1 MSDRETDAI
10 DEELTAYLDG
20 ELPPSESNAL
30 ERRLVEDEFLRTR
43 LAELRKAYDL
53 LDELPETPHSK
64 SFTQTTIEMVIA
76 DVKRSGD
83 QTAIKPSVA
92 GVDSVSKFRISQWFT
107 WPYSLVPLFA
117 SILLGSIF
125 GYVISVLS
133 ARRELGALDLA
144 SSLPGLYD
152 AGELRVLEELAKDK
166 ELIGYLQVHYQDA
179 LIPVLPK
186 SFTERQIWVRGL
198 NSVQMAKLD
207 NAREM
212 LSKYPSEVRQRLG
225 AVQEQI
231 NSQVASEQ
239 LNLTARIIGAV
250 LDTMP
255 TSKRQVLEELNTA
268 AKIGFIREQLAFR
281 AAMFYASDL
290 QGADTEAVENWSNGM
305 LLPSI
310 MASIPFLRRE
320 TDAKSALMA
329 LYSARPVEEGYRL
342 ENQDA
347 LVSDLAGRLSA
358 FPKSLLETVDASDQ
372 LLVIST
378 WMIPEGMNS
387 NARML
392 EAYDRLRR
400 EVRDEIDMA
409 DPKDFRRLLRE
420 RSRRNGVVRPS
431 R

>member
-92 GVDSVSKFRISQWFT
+92 GVDSVSKFRISEWFT

-125 GYVISVLS
+125 GYFISVLS
-133 ARRELGALDLA
+133 VRRELGALDLA

-198 NSVQMAKLD
+198 TSVQMAKLD

-268 AKIGFIREQLAFR
+268 SKIAFIREQLAFR

-290 QGADTEAVENWSNGM
+290 QGADAEAVENWSNGM

-310 MASIPFLRRE
+310 IASIPFLRRE

-358 FPKSLLETVDASDQ
+358 FPKSLLETVHASDQ

-378 WMIPEGMNS
+378 WMIPEGISS

-392 EAYDRLRR
+392 DAYDRLRR
-400 EVRDEIDMA
+400 EVRDEIDTA

>member
-290 QGADTEAVENWSNGM
+290 QGADAEAVENWSNGM

>member
-1 MSDRETDAI
+1 
-10 DEELTAYLDG
+10 
-20 ELPPSESNAL
+20 
-30 ERRLVEDEFLRTR
+30 VEDEFLRTR

-53 LDELPETPHSK
+53 LDELPDTPHNK

-92 GVDSVSKFRISQWFT
+92 GVDSVSKFRISEWFT

-125 GYVISVLS
+125 GYFISVLS
-133 ARRELGALDLA
+133 VRRELGALDLA

-231 NSQVASEQ
+231 NSQEASEQ

-268 AKIGFIREQLAFR
+268 AKIAFIREQLAFR

-290 QGADTEAVENWSNGM
+290 PGADAEAVENWSNGM

-347 LVSDLAGRLSA
+347 LVSDLAGRL
-358 FPKSLLETVDASDQ
+358 
-372 LLVIST
+372 
-378 WMIPEGMNS
+378 
-387 NARML
+387 
-392 EAYDRLRR
+392 
-400 EVRDEIDMA
+400 
-409 DPKDFRRLLRE
+409 
-420 RSRRNGVVRPS
+420 
-431 R
+431 

>member
-1 MSDRETDAI
+1 
-10 DEELTAYLDG
+10 
-20 ELPPSESNAL
+20 
-30 ERRLVEDEFLRTR
+30 
-43 LAELRKAYDL
+43 
-53 LDELPETPHSK
+53 
-64 SFTQTTIEMVIA
+64 
-76 DVKRSGD
+76 
-83 QTAIKPSVA
+83 
-92 GVDSVSKFRISQWFT
+92 
-107 WPYSLVPLFA
+107 
-117 SILLGSIF
+117 
-125 GYVISVLS
+125 
-133 ARRELGALDLA
+133 
-144 SSLPGLYD
+144 
-152 AGELRVLEELAKDK
+152 
-166 ELIGYLQVHYQDA
+166 
-179 LIPVLPK
+179 
-186 SFTERQIWVRGL
+186 
-198 NSVQMAKLD
+198 
-207 NAREM
+207 
-212 LSKYPSEVRQRLG
+212 
-225 AVQEQI
+225 
-231 NSQVASEQ
+231 
-239 LNLTARIIGAV
+239 
-250 LDTMP
+250 MP
-255 TSKRQVLEELNTA
+255 TSKRQVHEELNTA
-268 AKIGFIREQLAFR
+268 SKIAFIREQLAFR

-290 QGADTEAVENWSNGM
+290 QGADAEAVENWSNGM

-358 FPKSLLETVDASDQ
+358 FPKSLLETVSASDQ

>member
-20 ELPPSESNAL
+20 ELPPSESNSL

-53 LDELPETPHSK
+53 LDELPDTPHNK

-92 GVDSVSKFRISQWFT
+92 GVDSVSKSRISQWFT

-125 GYVISVLS
+125 GYLISVLS
-133 ARRELGALDLA
+133 AGRELAALDLA

-268 AKIGFIREQLAFR
+268 AKIAFIREQLAFR

-290 QGADTEAVENWSNGM
+290 QGADAEAVENWSNGM

-310 MASIPFLRRE
+310 IASIPFLRRE

-358 FPKSLLETVDASDQ
+358 FPKSLLETVHASDQ

-378 WMIPEGMNS
+378 WMIPEGISS

-392 EAYDRLRR
+392 DAYDRLRR
-400 EVRDEIDMA
+400 EVRDEIDTA